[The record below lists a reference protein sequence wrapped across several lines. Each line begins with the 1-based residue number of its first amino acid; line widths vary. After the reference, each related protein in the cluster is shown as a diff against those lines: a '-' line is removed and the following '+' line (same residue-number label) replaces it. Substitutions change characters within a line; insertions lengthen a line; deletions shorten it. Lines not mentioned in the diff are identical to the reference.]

1 MMNAVVAVEISIGEL
16 LDKITILEIKAAQ
29 ITSAEKL
36 ANVTRELQ
44 ILQSARANALATNDE
59 LHNLEHQLKAVNLQL
74 WQIEDDIRD
83 CERQQIFSERFIEL
97 ARAVY
102 KINDQRAHI
111 KRLINEK
118 TGSHIVE
125 EKSYQPY

>member
-1 MMNAVVAVEISIGEL
+1 MNAVVAVEISIGEL